1 MTGSEYQILA
11 ARTIDVSNRTDM
23 LVEAAMGLAGESG
36 ECVDIVK
43 KMQFQSHT
51 LDADHLVEELGD
63 VLWYIAEAATAIGC
77 DLDYIMQANIEKLKK
92 RYPEGFDPK
101 RSIYRDVSME
111 EALK

>member
-11 ARTIDVSNRTDM
+11 ARTINVTERKDM
-23 LVEAAMGLAGESG
+23 LVNAAMGLAGEAG

-43 KMQFQSHT
+43 KVRFQNHT

-77 DLDYIMQANIEKLKK
+77 DLDYIMEINVEKLKR
-92 RYPEGFDPK
+92 RYPNGFETE
-101 RSIYRDVSME
+101 RSINRE
-111 EALK
+111 E